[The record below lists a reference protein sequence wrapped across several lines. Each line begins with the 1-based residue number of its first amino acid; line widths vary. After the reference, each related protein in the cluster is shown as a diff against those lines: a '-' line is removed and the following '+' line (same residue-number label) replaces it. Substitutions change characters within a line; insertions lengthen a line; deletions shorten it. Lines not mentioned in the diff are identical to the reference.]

1 MLKLARYLK
10 PYLLAVVAVAILV
23 FLQSISQLYLPNLMS
38 EIVDVGIVSGDSSF
52 ILRVGGR
59 MLLVAAL
66 GAACTIGASYLSA
79 RTSAAFGSDLRLRMF
94 EKVSAFS
101 LSEFDRIG
109 TASLITR
116 TTNDIMQ
123 MQQVVVFGL
132 RMALMAPMM
141 LIGGIVMAVSTNPG
155 LTMSL
160 AAVIP
165 VLALIMALVGGKGMP
180 LFRAMQAKLDTLNRV
195 LREHLTGIRVIRAFN
210 RGAYE
215 ERRFDEANYDL
226 TQTAIRVNRL
236 MAVVQP
242 IFLLLFNF
250 MALAI
255 LWFGGLRVD
264 QGGLQVGN
272 LMAFIQYAM
281 QILSSLVMFSMMFV
295 MLPRASVS
303 ANRINEVLDMDPEIV
318 DPPVAKEPERRGVLE
333 FKEVTFSYPGAEQ
346 PALKDISFKAEP
358 GQVTAIIG
366 GTGSGKSTL
375 LNLIVRFYD
384 VDAGGVYV
392 DGVDVRQL
400 TQADLRS
407 RIGLV
412 PQTAVLFSGSVGENI
427 RYGKTDASAEEIEEA
442 ARIAQASEFITGMP
456 EGFEAAI
463 AQSGTNLSGGQKQRL
478 SIARALVRRPE
489 IYLLDDSFS
498 ALDYRTDARL
508 RAALRRDTAQATVV
522 IVAQRVSTV
531 MDADQIIVLDEGRIV
546 GKGRHQEL
554 LKSCAVYRE
563 IVASQLAEEELA

>member
-400 TQADLRS
+400 AQADLRS

-563 IVASQLAEEELA
+563 IVASQLVEEELA

>member
-215 ERRFDEANYDL
+215 ERRFDEANYEL

-242 IFLLLFNF
+242 IFILLFNF

-281 QILSSLVMFSMMFV
+281 QILSSLVMLSMMFV

-303 ANRINEVLDMDPEIV
+303 ANRINEVLDMEPEIV

>member
-281 QILSSLVMFSMMFV
+281 QILSSLVMLSMMFV

>member
-215 ERRFDEANYDL
+215 ERRFDEANYEL

-242 IFLLLFNF
+242 IFILLFNF

-281 QILSSLVMFSMMFV
+281 QILSSLVMLSMMFV

-400 TQADLRS
+400 AQADLRS

>member
-215 ERRFDEANYDL
+215 ERRFDEANYEL

-242 IFLLLFNF
+242 IFILLFNF

-281 QILSSLVMFSMMFV
+281 QILSSLVMLSMMFV

-303 ANRINEVLDMDPEIV
+303 ANRINEVLDMEPEIV

-392 DGVDVRQL
+392 DRVDVRQL
-400 TQADLRS
+400 TQSDLRS

-412 PQTAVLFSGSVGENI
+412 PQTAVLFSGSVEENI

-563 IVASQLAEEELA
+563 IVASQLVEEELA

>member
-1 MLKLARYLK
+1 
-10 PYLLAVVAVAILV
+10 
-23 FLQSISQLYLPNLMS
+23 
-38 EIVDVGIVSGDSSF
+38 
-52 ILRVGGR
+52 
-59 MLLVAAL
+59 
-66 GAACTIGASYLSA
+66 
-79 RTSAAFGSDLRLRMF
+79 
-94 EKVSAFS
+94 
-101 LSEFDRIG
+101 
-109 TASLITR
+109 
-116 TTNDIMQ
+116 
-123 MQQVVVFGL
+123 
-132 RMALMAPMM
+132 
-141 LIGGIVMAVSTNPG
+141 
-155 LTMSL
+155 
-160 AAVIP
+160 
-165 VLALIMALVGGKGMP
+165 
-180 LFRAMQAKLDTLNRV
+180 
-195 LREHLTGIRVIRAFN
+195 
-210 RGAYE
+210 
-215 ERRFDEANYDL
+215 
-226 TQTAIRVNRL
+226 
-236 MAVVQP
+236 
-242 IFLLLFNF
+242 
-250 MALAI
+250 
-255 LWFGGLRVD
+255 
-264 QGGLQVGN
+264 
-272 LMAFIQYAM
+272 
-281 QILSSLVMFSMMFV
+281 
-295 MLPRASVS
+295 
-303 ANRINEVLDMDPEIV
+303 MDPEIV

-384 VDAGGVYV
+384 VDAGSVYV

-412 PQTAVLFSGSVGENI
+412 PQTAVLFSGSVEENI

-489 IYLLDDSFS
+489 IYLFDDSFS

>member
-215 ERRFDEANYDL
+215 ERRFDEANYEL

-242 IFLLLFNF
+242 IFILLFNF

-281 QILSSLVMFSMMFV
+281 QILSSLVMLSMMFV

-400 TQADLRS
+400 AQADLRS

-563 IVASQLAEEELA
+563 IVASQLVEEELA